1 MAELGCPVSTD
12 PRYNSRGMAS
22 VVVFDMGG
30 VLYDFQGDQLIARTS
45 RRARR
50 WPSEEVQRKWI
61 PLVHRFETGACSA
74 TEFAAE
80 VVSAYD
86 LQLDAAAFLSAFRE
100 AAVGF
105 YDGALSLVREI
116 GQQHHVVSLSNTNPV
131 QWPAVLAHVGENDP
145 FHAHFPSHVSGFHKP
160 DRRAFETLINAHGV
174 EARFYFLDD
183 RTQNVT
189 AAAELGWYA
198 RRVRGVSEARRA
210 CVELGLLSEA
220 RL

>member
-1 MAELGCPVSTD
+1 MARLDCHLSVD
-12 PRYNSRGMAS
+12 PRYNRRGMAS

-50 WPSEEVQRKWI
+50 WRREEVQRKWI

-74 TEFAAE
+74 TEFAAQ
-80 VVSAYD
+80 VVTAYD
-86 LQLDAAAFLSAFRE
+86 LELDGAAFLSAFRQ

-116 GQQHHVVSLSNTNPV
+116 GQRHLVVSLSNTNPV
-131 QWPAVLAHVGENDP
+131 QWPAVLAHLGESDP

-160 DRRAFETLINAHGV
+160 DRRAFEALIDAQSG

-183 RTQNVT
+183 RTQNIS
-189 AAAELGWYA
+189 AAVELGWHA

-210 CVELGLLSEA
+210 CVELGLLG
-220 RL
+220 